1 MDVWKETERDLGSKG
16 KMRIMRKMLE
26 KPNTAFSKHTLTR
39 ATGLKWE
46 NVKSDV
52 KVLTEIGWLKK
63 NAYDPETYRLNMEN
77 EFVQHIAEF
86 FKQISLVGVG
96 ARAGIGE
103 ARSW

>member
-1 MDVWKETERDLGSKG
+1 MDVWKEVERGLGSEG
-16 KMRIMRKMLE
+16 KIRILRKMLE
-26 KPNTAFSKHTLTR
+26 KPNMVFSKYALKT

-52 KVLTEIGWLKK
+52 KILTELGWLKK
-63 NAYDPETYRLNMEN
+63 NAYDPETYKVNMEN

-86 FKQISLVGVG
+86 FKRVSLVGV
-96 ARAGIGE
+96 AVRIGE